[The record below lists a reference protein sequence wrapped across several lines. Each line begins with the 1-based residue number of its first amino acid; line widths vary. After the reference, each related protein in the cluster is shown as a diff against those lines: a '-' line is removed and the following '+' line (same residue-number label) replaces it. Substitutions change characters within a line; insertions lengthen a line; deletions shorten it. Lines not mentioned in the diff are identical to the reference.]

1 MLFRSVSQS
10 RYEMMER
17 CHDYAFMKKRK
28 SPPSRHMDKVVFDV
42 RVEHWLR
49 NTQTVRGNDG
59 GWVWECV
66 LIAFNGYDADML
78 ENCGIPGKF
87 IRL

>member
-1 MLFRSVSQS
+1 MRKNLIKHKALGMRKVYYARKRLHRKNFSPRVSLFLGI

-49 NTQTVRGNDG
+49 KMSEKV
-59 GWVWECV
+59 
-66 LIAFNGYDADML
+66 F
-78 ENCGIPGKF
+78 
-87 IRL
+87 